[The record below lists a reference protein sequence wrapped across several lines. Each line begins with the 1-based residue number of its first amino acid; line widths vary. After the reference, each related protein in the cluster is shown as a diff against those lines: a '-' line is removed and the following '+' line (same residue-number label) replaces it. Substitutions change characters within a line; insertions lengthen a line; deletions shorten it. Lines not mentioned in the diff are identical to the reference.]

1 MVHGSI
7 KNWLF
12 TGFHSYTKY
21 TLTYLSIILKGSIV
35 IAGIIAL
42 GGNSQTAEEIG
53 VQVSDQEKKTDQ
65 CYRDLENLEKEVAL
79 EKDRVTTKLLTLSS
93 RENRYATSI
102 TEMLRKQRDFYHKA
116 LSMADAQ
123 LDVME
128 KTLNMTPYRLVR

>member
-1 MVHGSI
+1 M
-7 KNWLF
+7 
-12 TGFHSYTKY
+12 
-21 TLTYLSIILKGSIV
+21 

-42 GGNSQTAEEIG
+42 GGNPQTAEEIG

-65 CYRDLENLEKEVAL
+65 CYRDLENLEKEVAM
-79 EKDRVTTKLLTLSS
+79 ENDRVTTKLLTLSS

-102 TEMLRKQRDFYHKA
+102 TEMLRKQRDFYQKA

-128 KTLNMTPYRLVR
+128 KTLNMTPYRLVYPVFFKKNTFLYEYLHQTFKITRP